1 MKQDVELN
9 VLNVK
14 KKFCS
19 YNIIHGII
27 IIRQVF
33 YLRNIEN
40 IRSWYPIKISRG
52 KCGNMCCKDKYAAS
66 RKM

>member
-19 YNIIHGII
+19 YNT
-27 IIRQVF
+27 
-33 YLRNIEN
+33 
-40 IRSWYPIKISRG
+40 WYNNNQTGVLFEKHR
-52 KCGNMCCKDKYAAS
+52 KY
-66 RKM
+66 